1 MKIITYIVLGLLLA
15 VSGYAAV
22 QWTIN
27 RSQAGQIAALET
39 RVQTA
44 EGTLIAIGSASM
56 VSDELTRGM
65 TEAIAAIG
73 DRGVTVTE
81 RVVRME
87 RENEEVRDLLGT
99 RLPDAGC
106 MLDDTCAASEG
117 TATRRLAVDSLP
129 AAAPAKVRGSARSGQ

>member
-1 MKIITYIVLGLLLA
+1 MKIIAYVLLGLLLA

-117 TATRRLAVDSLP
+117 TATRRVAADTVP
-129 AAAPAKVRGSARSGQ
+129 AAPPGKVGGSP